1 MKFSYA
7 FEIIDLFYYQHLLLC
22 TTLGNISRARQLMEE
37 TIMRNASPTR
47 NMEISNV
54 SGDGGSATSVDAIPH
69 VSNDASEILRGL
81 DLKSRRQSMM
91 EAALNEYRYS
101 VNVGDQVISIT
112 SQNLDL
118 VRVRLDS
125 PFSVSHVLIW
135 LFLTQI
141 SKLVLDEY
149 FSTTTDRVSP
159 NVDGY

>member
-1 MKFSYA
+1 
-7 FEIIDLFYYQHLLLC
+7 
-22 TTLGNISRARQLMEE
+22 
-37 TIMRNASPTR
+37 MRNASPTR
-47 NMEISNV
+47 NLEISNV
-54 SGDGGSATSVDAIPH
+54 SGEGGSAASADVIPC
-69 VSNDASEILRGL
+69 VPNDASEVLRGL

-118 VRVRLDS
+118 VRVRHEIS
-125 PFSVSHVLIW
+125 FNVSHVLIW
-135 LFLTQI
+135 LFVTQV

-149 FSTTTDRVSP
+149 FSAMTEGDRVSP